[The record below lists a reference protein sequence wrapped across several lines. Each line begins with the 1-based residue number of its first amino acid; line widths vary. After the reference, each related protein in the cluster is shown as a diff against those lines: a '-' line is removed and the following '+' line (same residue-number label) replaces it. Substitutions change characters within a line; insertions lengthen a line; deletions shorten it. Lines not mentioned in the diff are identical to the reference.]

1 MNSTQLLKTRFNLDF
16 EELTNLSSE
25 ATTTSRMTSFLQP
38 AIVENVIKT
47 LQEKKKCSETVAVCL
62 IAGLAQKGGTNKSA
76 TNSATFSLNIGKNK
90 PVSLTAQELIN
101 IIKLHEKSG
110 TIRQLARS
118 LADEIYELATALKI
132 DGDLASQMRYDY
144 PELSFEDAVWC
155 SNFQTTNPNCPT
167 NVRDWLVNNYKSRFN
182 R

>member
-1 MNSTQLLKTRFNLDF
+1 MKITKIIKTRFDLDIT
-16 EELTNLSSE
+16 ELQKFSSE
-25 ATTTSRMTSFLQP
+25 STTSRMTSFLPP
-38 AIVENVIKT
+38 ATVENVLRSII
-47 LQEKKKCSETVAVCL
+47 EKKKCTETVAVCL

-76 TNSATFSLNIGKNK
+76 TNSATFSLNVGDKQ

-101 IIKLHEKSG
+101 IIKSHEKSG

-118 LADEIYELATALKI
+118 LADEIYEVAIALRI
-132 DGDLASQMRYDY
+132 EGDLASQMKYDH
-144 PELSFEDAVWC
+144 PELPFEDAAWC

-167 NVRDWLVNNYKSRFN
+167 NVRNWLVNNYKSRFN